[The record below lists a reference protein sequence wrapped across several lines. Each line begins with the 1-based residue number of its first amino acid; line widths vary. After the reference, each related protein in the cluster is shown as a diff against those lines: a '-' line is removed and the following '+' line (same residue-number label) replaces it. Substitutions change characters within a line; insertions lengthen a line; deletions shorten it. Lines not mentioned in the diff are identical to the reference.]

1 MIFGIKVQ
9 LIAKPVNILFELMTS
24 ENGRVAIL
32 RWLSAM
38 IKILISFTKFVIL
51 TTKVMFLFI
60 LKDKIWETET
70 MIGRILIQKEG
81 L

>member
-1 MIFGIKVQ
+1 MIFGIKVR

-38 IKILISFTKFVIL
+38 IKILISFTNFVIL

>member
-1 MIFGIKVQ
+1 MIFGIKVR

-32 RWLSAM
+32 RWLSVM